1 MLGESLTP
9 FPKPPAEAQL
19 VRRGIYAKMRHP
31 IYAGLIAL
39 SSGWAYLWGSGRGAA
54 LALIQAVVL
63 DINSVWRLACVGPD
77 PRVLDKR
84 SLYRCNRVGVRIPW

>member
-1 MLGESLTP
+1 MLVLGESLTP
-9 FPKPPAEAQL
+9 FPKPPAQTQF
-19 VRRGIYAKMRHP
+19 VRRGIYAIMRHP

-39 SSGWAYLWGSGRGAA
+39 SFGWAYLWEAAGAA

-77 PRVLDKR
+77 SRVLDKR
-84 SLYRCNRVGVRIPW
+84 SLYRCNG